1 VPYTQERRPAGPVRN
16 RRERDMQVLRSIGV
30 FLVLIA
36 GTMSFC
42 LVFFAAH

>member
-1 VPYTQERRPAGPVRN
+1 
-16 RRERDMQVLRSIGV
+16 MQVLRSIGV